1 MRKTSAAAR
10 ESKSGKAESN
20 LPLWMDRLAGV
31 LLIARPY
38 VEDVFALLAA
48 LFSALSLVAL
58 AGVAQGALIIALA
71 GLLREWLGWGAW
83 IIPFT
88 GFWLAWQVMRLRTG
102 RGWSI
107 PFSRLIALEVGVVTL
122 LTAAT
127 VIFAPTLAEAQDGGG
142 GGLIGW
148 GISFCLSY
156 LLSRFWQ
163 AVMLLP
169 LTCGLF
175 WYGLD
180 LSFDT
185 IRDWVQRDADRR
197 DPPTRVRE
205 KRNSFATSAS
215 VDMAAHQAFEKPVRA
230 IIPREFRKDLK
241 PPPIPKEKT
250 KPIKIRRDKKLP
262 PLETFELGE
271 LNAPGIREINHIGG
285 VIEKT
290 LAEFGVPARVIS
302 YRTGP
307 TVTQFGVE
315 PGFVEKSGSEGDIR
329 RAKVRVSQISSLA
342 NDLALAMAAPTL
354 RIEAPVP
361 GQSYVG
367 IEVPHK
373 RSSVV
378 RLRNV
383 MESPAFH
390 KIHSPLAVALGLD
403 VAGQP
408 VCADLSTMPHLLIAG
423 TTGSGKSVCITALT
437 ACLVA
442 NNSPETLRL
451 VLIDPKM
458 VELVRFNGLPHIL
471 GKVETDLE
479 RIVTVLRW
487 CTKEMDRRYKLLEQV
502 HARHIEDYNKKVEAS
517 GDGEPLPR
525 MVIMLDEMADL
536 MMMAP
541 DETER
546 TLIRLAQ
553 MARATG
559 MHLIVATQRPSTD
572 VVTGLIKAN
581 FPARIAFQVAS
592 SIDSR
597 VILDCTGAETL
608 LGRGDMLF
616 LSPEAGVPSRL
627 QGCFAS
633 DREITRLIDF
643 WKQSAGEDDAYA
655 EASKVEVAKP
665 VRRGERVTSSS
676 NPESSLASVE
686 AQATPWEAMVQAE
699 ESGASDTDEA
709 QIEEAIRLVKQTGR
723 ASASL
728 LQRKMRL
735 GYPRAAH
742 IMDVLQ
748 ERGIIGRNQS
758 GGKTREILVGRGE
771 NDEESNG

>member
-1 MRKTSAAAR
+1 MRSRSAANGSPDQPSADP
-10 ESKSGKAESN
+10 K
-20 LPLWMDRLAGV
+20 LPAWLDRVAGV
-31 LLIARPY
+31 LVVIRPY
-38 VEDVFALLAA
+38 AEDGSAILLALL
-48 LFSALSLVAL
+48 SALSLVAL
-58 AGVAQGALIIALA
+58 LGLAQGALIVAMA

-83 IIPFT
+83 LFPLA
-88 GFWLAWQVMRLRTG
+88 GFWLAWQLLRLRTG
-102 RGWSI
+102 RSLSLPLGRI
-107 PFSRLIALEVGVVTL
+107 IAIELAISVL
-122 LTAAT
+122 LALAT
-127 VIFAPTLAEAQDGGG
+127 VIFAPSLASAQEGNG

-148 GISFCLSY
+148 GISFCLGI
-156 LLSRFWQ
+156 LLSPFWQ
-163 AVMLLP
+163 VVVLVP
-169 LTCGLF
+169 LFCGF
-175 WYGLD
+175 IWHGLD
-180 LSFDT
+180 LSLDEIRQKFGQVPAPRRVQSAQRVSMPAPTPAHTSTT
-185 IRDWVQRDADRR
+185 I
-197 DPPTRVRE
+197 E
-205 KRNSFATSAS
+205 SKTSLP
-215 VDMAAHQAFEKPVRA
+215 FEKPMRA
-230 IIPREFRKDLK
+230 ALPREFRKDLK
-241 PPPIPKEKT
+241 PASLATKEKP
-250 KPIKIRRDKKLP
+250 KLVKVRRDKALP
-262 PLETFELGE
+262 PLDIFESGE
-271 LNAPGIREINHIGG
+271 LNAPSIREINFIAGT
-285 VIEKT
+285 IEKT

-315 PGFVEKSGSEGDIR
+315 PGFVEKPGPEGDIR

-342 NDLALAMAAPTL
+342 NDLALALAAPTL

-383 MESPAFH
+383 MESPAFQ
-390 KIHSPLAVALGLD
+390 KIHSPLTVALGMD

-408 VCADLSTMPHLLIAG
+408 VCADLATMPHLLIAG
-423 TTGSGKSVCITALT
+423 TTGSGKSVCITTIT

-458 VELVRFNGLPHIL
+458 VELVRFSGLPHIL

-487 CTKEMDRRYKLLEQV
+487 CTKEMDRRYKLLEQKR
-502 HARHIEDYNKKVEAS
+502 ARHIEDYNKKVEAA
-517 GDGEPLPR
+517 GEGESLPR
-525 MVIMLDEMADL
+525 MVILLDEMADL

-553 MARATG
+553 MARAVG
-559 MHLIVATQRPSTD
+559 MHLVVATQRPSTD

-592 SIDSR
+592 SVDSR
-597 VILDCTGAETL
+597 VILDSTGAETL
-608 LGRGDMLF
+608 LGKGDMLY
-616 LSPEAGVPSRL
+616 LSPEAGTPMRM
-627 QGCFAS
+627 QGCFVT
-633 DREITRLIDF
+633 DREIMRLIDH
-643 WKQSAGEDDAYA
+643 WKEQTADSEPAAA
-655 EASKVEVAKP
+655 AAKP
-665 VRRGERVTSSS
+665 EKTAAR
-676 NPESSLASVE
+676 LASGSKLPPPE
-686 AQATPWEAMVQAE
+686 KRKLAPPADPAATPWEAMVRE
-699 ESGASDTDEA
+699 EGTASDEDEEQIDEA
-709 QIEEAIRLVKQTGR
+709 ILVVRQYGR

-748 ERGIIGRNQS
+748 VRGVIGHTQS
-758 GGKTREILVGRGE
+758 GGKTREVLIGHDRE
-771 NDEESNG
+771 SEE